1 MASTENAPMD
11 DSIDDVPLRQ
21 RFAVMLDHAR
31 LFEGFV
37 DADQFRRMRKHLG
50 WYCKGFPHAA
60 AMRARM
66 FQARSVRDV
75 ENTVTD
81 FMGDDFLSSLVS
93 GREPAGMP
101 A

>member
-1 MASTENAPMD
+1 
-11 DSIDDVPLRQ
+11 
-21 RFAVMLDHAR
+21 MLDHAR
-31 LFEGFV
+31 QFENFV
-37 DADQFRRMRKHLG
+37 NADQFRRMRKHLG

-66 FQARSVRDV
+66 FQASSVRDV
-75 ENTVTD
+75 EQTVTD

-93 GREPAGMP
+93 GREPVGMP